1 MSFLNTKKRAVNE
14 LADNDNATSNF
25 DLRSLS
31 LSLYYKSVSRNEE
44 RPDGRAIKLVNV
56 AELIGWASIFEPL
69 WIPRVSPSIS
79 SFPSLP
85 FFPVFHKKK
94 TLFAVR
100 SIVPASER
108 DKIRRVSVINGA
120 ELAVLI
126 HDRTRIITRRE
137 RSERHTHTH
146 TQSQTAR
153 IWYTRVG
160 WQKCMHGTPPHL
172 TRGTTSLY

>member
-69 WIPRVSPSIS
+69 
-79 SFPSLP
+79 
-85 FFPVFHKKK
+85 
-94 TLFAVR
+94 
-100 SIVPASER
+100 
-108 DKIRRVSVINGA
+108 
-120 ELAVLI
+120 
-126 HDRTRIITRRE
+126 
-137 RSERHTHTH
+137 
-146 TQSQTAR
+146 
-153 IWYTRVG
+153 
-160 WQKCMHGTPPHL
+160 
-172 TRGTTSLY
+172 